1 MMPGTL
7 QQNGVVERQN
17 RKLKDMVR
25 SMVNN
30 TNFPEF
36 FWSEALKMAAYIL
49 SWAPRKVVPNTPF
62 ELWTGR
68 KLSLVHLCIWGCPS
82 EIRIYNPKV
91 RKRDLR
97 TVSGLFIGH
106 PERSKRYK
114 FYRPNHSMRI
124 VESNNAKF
132 LEDHE
137 ISWSTEL
144 RNLMLKEIQN
154 QDVMPIIGDG
164 LVIPHDIIVEQQPII
179 MKSRSQMRML

>member
-25 SMVNN
+25 SMVSN
-30 TNFPEF
+30 TNFPEY

-82 EIRIYNPKV
+82 EIRIYSPKV
-91 RKRDLR
+91 RKWDLR
-97 TVSGLFIGH
+97 IVSGLFIGY
-106 PERSKRYK
+106 PERSKGYK
-114 FYRPNHSMRI
+114 FYPFWR
-124 VESNNAKF
+124 
-132 LEDHE
+132 
-137 ISWSTEL
+137 
-144 RNLMLKEIQN
+144 
-154 QDVMPIIGDG
+154 
-164 LVIPHDIIVEQQPII
+164 I
-179 MKSRSQMRML
+179 MKLVGVLNCVILCLKKFKIRM